1 MGYRHL
7 SDSER
12 NRIRELHNAG
22 ATYAEITKATG
33 RSKSAAYYVLRGRD
47 AAGVTNGKHNPAICP
62 RCKKKAGD

>member
-12 NRIRELHNAG
+12 NRIRELYNAG

-47 AAGVTNGKHNPAICP
+47 AAGVTDGEHNPAICP